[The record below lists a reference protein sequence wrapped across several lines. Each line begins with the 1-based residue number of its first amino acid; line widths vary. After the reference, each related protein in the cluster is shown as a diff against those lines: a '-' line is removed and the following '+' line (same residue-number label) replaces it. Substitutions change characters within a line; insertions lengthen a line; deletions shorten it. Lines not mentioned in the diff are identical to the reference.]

1 MAVQQLSHK
10 GLEGRIRLPEL
21 EMGNGKAIGNRNM
34 QLAKM
39 QLESLVLMQ
48 FEKVSDLHGKNENGK
63 FSCGSQVELGQLSN
77 WDLLF
82 MQSIVY
88 YQWFSV
94 VAQDSVSKAFETMED
109 WDSNV

>member
-21 EMGNGKAIGNRNM
+21 ETVGNGKAIGNRNM
-34 QLAKM
+34 HLAKM

-48 FEKVSDLHGKNENGK
+48 FEKVCDLHGKNENGK
-63 FSCGSQVELGQLSN
+63 FSCESQGELGQLSN
-77 WDLLF
+77 LLF

>member
-1 MAVQQLSHK
+1 MGQKSSFYNLRLVAAVQQLSHK

-21 EMGNGKAIGNRNM
+21 ETVGHGKAIGNMNM

-63 FSCGSQVELGQLSN
+63 FSCGSQGELGQLSN
-77 WDLLF
+77 
-82 MQSIVY
+82 
-88 YQWFSV
+88 
-94 VAQDSVSKAFETMED
+94 
-109 WDSNV
+109 

>member
-21 EMGNGKAIGNRNM
+21 ETVGHGKAIGNRNM

-48 FEKVSDLHGKNENGK
+48 FEKVCDLHGKNENGK
-63 FSCGSQVELGQLSN
+63 FSCESQGELGQLSN
-77 WDLLF
+77 LLF

-88 YQWFSV
+88 YQ
-94 VAQDSVSKAFETMED
+94 
-109 WDSNV
+109 

>member
-21 EMGNGKAIGNRNM
+21 ETVGNGKAIGNRNM

-48 FEKVSDLHGKNENGK
+48 FEKVCDLHGKNENGK
-63 FSCGSQVELGQLSN
+63 FSCESQGELGQLSN
-77 WDLLF
+77 LLF

>member
-48 FEKVSDLHGKNENGK
+48 FEKVCDLHGKNENGK
-63 FSCGSQVELGQLSN
+63 FSCESQGELGQLSN
-77 WDLLF
+77 
-82 MQSIVY
+82 
-88 YQWFSV
+88 
-94 VAQDSVSKAFETMED
+94 
-109 WDSNV
+109 

>member
-48 FEKVSDLHGKNENGK
+48 FEKVCDLHGKNENGK
-63 FSCGSQVELGQLSN
+63 FSCESQGELGQLSN
-77 WDLLF
+77 LLF

>member
-48 FEKVSDLHGKNENGK
+48 FEKVCDLHGKNENGK
-63 FSCGSQVELGQLSN
+63 FSCESQGELGQLSN
-77 WDLLF
+77 LLF

-88 YQWFSV
+88 YQ
-94 VAQDSVSKAFETMED
+94 
-109 WDSNV
+109 

>member
-10 GLEGRIRLPEL
+10 GLEARIRLPEL

-48 FEKVSDLHGKNENGK
+48 FEKVCDLHGKNENGK
-63 FSCGSQVELGQLSN
+63 FSCESQGELGQLSN
-77 WDLLF
+77 LLF